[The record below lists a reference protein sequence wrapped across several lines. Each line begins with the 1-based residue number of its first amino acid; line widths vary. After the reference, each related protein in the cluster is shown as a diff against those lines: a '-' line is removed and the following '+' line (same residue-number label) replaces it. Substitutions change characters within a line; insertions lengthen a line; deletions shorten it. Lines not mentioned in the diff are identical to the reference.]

1 MADAMRKGIYLRVL
15 CSLIEK
21 SLPPCGQCC
30 LLLVELS
37 GLFGVKIGHEEKS
50 SPLPPGSCNYL
61 EDILAY
67 EDAFL
72 SFCAQKS
79 LIFFVISFF
88 F

>member
-1 MADAMRKGIYLRVL
+1 
-15 CSLIEK
+15 
-21 SLPPCGQCC
+21 
-30 LLLVELS
+30 VELS
-37 GLFGVKIGHEEKS
+37 GLFGGKIGHEEKS